1 MTEHTVT
8 LSIIIHEGRNRQVR
22 RMLEAVGKE
31 VLMLTRVRMGELYLG
46 NLKSGESRE
55 LNSVETAYLN
65 SLK

>member
-1 MTEHTVT
+1 
-8 LSIIIHEGRNRQVR
+8 
-22 RMLEAVGKE
+22 
-31 VLMLTRVRMGELYLG
+31 MLTRVRMGELYLG